1 MIKLTN
7 KIRKERLPPSLH
19 KTFDKSLKSSR
30 SAAIKIFCVECMG
43 ADSGYAKMVRECSSK
58 TCALYPFRPYQS
70 KNDEEEVDGTEEESA
85 SYGNIE
91 SQIQWLR
98 QQIKKIPKEDKKARR
113 PLKKQLKELKQK
125 VVECPE

>member
-1 MIKLTN
+1 MTKLTN
-7 KIRKERLPPSLH
+7 KIRRKRLPPSLH
-19 KTFDKSLKSSR
+19 KTFDKSLSGSR

-43 ADSGYAKMVRECSSK
+43 AESGYAKMVRGCTAN

-70 KNDEEEVDGTEEESA
+70 KNDEEDIDGSEEEVPSD
-85 SYGNIE
+85 GNIE